1 MGKTITITSRLKWPD
16 VKDDYVMTFEGH
28 TIGRIRRTETAWSWY
43 IELPMAVPDW
53 ASGVA
58 ASLEDCQ
65 RAFVTGWLR
74 FLQENSAERIER
86 AWELERA
93 AEARL

>member
-16 VKDDYVMTFEGH
+16 VKDDYLMMLDGH
-28 TIGRIRRTETAWSWY
+28 TIGRIRRTEPAWNWY

-53 ASGVA
+53 ASGA
-58 ASLEDCQ
+58 AGSLEDCR
-65 RAFVTGWLR
+65 RAFISAWLR
-74 FLQENSAERIER
+74 FVQEYSAERIER

>member
-1 MGKTITITSRLKWPD
+1 MGKMITITSRLKWPD
-16 VKDDYVMTFEGH
+16 VKDNYVMIFDGH
-28 TIGRIRRTETAWSWY
+28 TIGRIRRTETAWVWY

-53 ASGVA
+53 ASGIA
-58 ASLEDCQ
+58 GSLDDCR
-65 RAFVTGWLR
+65 RAFAPAWLR
-74 FLQENSAERIER
+74 FLQENSADRIAR